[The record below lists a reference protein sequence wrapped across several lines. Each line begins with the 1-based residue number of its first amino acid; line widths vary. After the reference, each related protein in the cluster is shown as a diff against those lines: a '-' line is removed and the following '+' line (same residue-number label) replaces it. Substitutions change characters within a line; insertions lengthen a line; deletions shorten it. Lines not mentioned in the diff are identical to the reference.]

1 MLGIKPR
8 CGSPAEGQTAI
19 QATWSGPA
27 PKCTR
32 VVEVPQCPEPELR
45 HGRLTSGP
53 HTAYPI
59 KSTVRV
65 ECDPGFVLNGSDVI
79 VCQHDSLWAPGLPT
93 CVKTAFP
100 DCPQPLLIPNGNH
113 TGGDRAWFIPG
124 TSILYSCNQGYLLNG
139 ATLLMCTEAGTWNQ
153 PFPSC
158 IEVNCSSPSQVD
170 GVQKGPEPG
179 RTYQYGAIVTVEC
192 ADGYTLEGSSQS
204 QCEDQDGWNPPLAM
218 CKSPG
223 PLVPLILGLSGGI
236 ILLFC
241 LVVVAFCMILKH
253 RERNYYT
260 NSSPKEDLHL
270 ETREVYSIDPYSPA
284 S

>member
-1 MLGIKPR
+1 MESAFPVLHRG
-8 CGSPAEGQTAI
+8 
-19 QATWSGPA
+19 
-27 PKCTR
+27 
-32 VVEVPQCPEPELR
+32 ELQ
-45 HGRLTSGP
+45 LPITSG
-53 HTAYPI
+53 
-59 KSTVRV
+59 
-65 ECDPGFVLNGSDVI
+65 
-79 VCQHDSLWAPGLPT
+79 W
-93 CVKTAFP
+93 
-100 DCPQPLLIPNGNH
+100 
-113 TGGDRAWFIPG
+113 
-124 TSILYSCNQGYLLNG
+124 
-139 ATLLMCTEAGTWNQ
+139 CTE
-153 PFPSC
+153 
-158 IEVNCSSPSQVD
+158 
-170 GVQKGPEPG
+170 
-179 RTYQYGAIVTVEC
+179 
-192 ADGYTLEGSSQS
+192 GYTLEGSSQS